1 VEAETRYHPNAD
13 QLALAST
20 IEESLAPLLPL
31 SRLHAS
37 HVEDAQ
43 TWSSLD
49 DIGIFGITVAE
60 EQGGSGLVA
69 AEEALI
75 VMALGQRL
83 VAPAVIATIGAAHG
97 LFGAAGAVYT
107 PLGVAHAS
115 SGAAGTAH
123 TALGAAHT
131 SAPVAHASLS
141 VVRTSLGAAVRAP
154 LGAGQTSSGATHT
167 SLDMGASGRRAA
179 AAYRRGARTIV
190 VEDAAAD
197 LVLLRDGAGAA
208 LYELGSCTSR
218 PIDDRLWLAGLREV
232 VGSGEARAAREVGA
246 AREASAAGEAGAVPG
261 LGEPIARFDAP
272 QLLRLRLIDAAA
284 LAGISQA
291 ALDMSVAY
299 AGTRAQFGR
308 PIGSFQAVKH
318 HCANMVSAAR
328 RARDQTCFAAVAID
342 EGRDDADLQVE
353 CALFVA
359 ASAALENAG
368 KNIQI
373 HGGMGFSDEADPHL
387 LLKRAQLLT
396 TIAGGL
402 EAANERIANI
412 KAGW

>member
-1 VEAETRYHPNAD
+1 VEAETRYHPSAE

-20 IEESLAPLLPL
+20 IEESLTPLLPL

-49 DIGIFGITVAE
+49 DIGIFGISVTE
-60 EQGGSGLVA
+60 EQGGSGLGA

-83 VAPAVIATIGAAHG
+83 VAPAVVATIGAAHAPPG
-97 LFGAAGAVYT
+97 T
-107 PLGVAHAS
+107 
-115 SGAAGTAH
+115 GTAE
-123 TALGAAHT
+123 L
-131 SAPVAHASLS
+131 
-141 VVRTSLGAAVRAP
+141 R
-154 LGAGQTSSGATHT
+154 
-167 SLDMGASGRRAA
+167 GRRAA
-179 AAYRRGARTIV
+179 AAYRRGARTII
-190 VEDAAAD
+190 VEDAGAD
-197 LVLLRDGAGAA
+197 LVLVRDSADAA
-208 LYELGSCTSR
+208 LYELGSYASR
-218 PIDDRLWLAGLREV
+218 PIDDRLWLAGLREC
-232 VGSGEARAAREVGA
+232 GTQ
-246 AREASAAGEAGAVPG
+246 G
-261 LGEPIARFDAP
+261 LGNPLARFEGSE
-272 QLLRLRLIDAAA
+272 LLRLRLIDAAA
-284 LAGISQA
+284 LAGISQVA
-291 ALDMSVAY
+291 VDMSVAY

-342 EGRDDADLQVE
+342 EGRDDAALQVE

-359 ASAALENAG
+359 GSAAVENAG
-368 KNIQI
+368 TNIQI

-387 LLKRAQLLT
+387 LLKRAQLQT
-396 TIAGGL
+396 AIAGGL

>member
-1 VEAETRYHPNAD
+1 MEAETRYHPNAE

-31 SRLHAS
+31 SRVHAS
-37 HVEDAQ
+37 HVEDDQ
-43 TWSSLD
+43 VWSSLD
-49 DIGIFGITVAE
+49 DIGIFGISVTE
-60 EQGGSGLVA
+60 EQGGSGLGA

-83 VAPAVIATIGAAHG
+83 AAPAVLATIGAAHALPG
-97 LFGAAGAVYT
+97 E
-107 PLGVAHAS
+107 
-115 SGAAGTAH
+115 AH
-123 TALGAAHT
+123 TATGAATT
-131 SAPVAHASLS
+131 SAGVAATAAGVVITPLAS
-141 VVRTSLGAAVRAP
+141 AAAAIR
-154 LGAGQTSSGATHT
+154 
-167 SLDMGASGRRAA
+167 GRRVA
-179 AAYRRGARTIV
+179 AAYRRGARTII

-197 LVLLRDGAGAA
+197 LVLVRGGADAV
-208 LYELGSCTSR
+208 LYELSSCDSQ
-218 PIDDRLWLAGLREV
+218 PLDDRLWLAGLREV
-232 VGSGEARAAREVGA
+232 GST
-246 AREASAAGEAGAVPG
+246 G
-261 LGEPIARFDAP
+261 LGAPIARFEAP

-308 PIGSFQAVKH
+308 PIGTFQAVKH

-328 RARDQTCFAAVAID
+328 RARDQTCFAAVAVD
-342 EGRDDADLQVE
+342 EGRDDAALQVE

-359 ASAALENAG
+359 GSAALENAG

-387 LLKRAQLLT
+387 LLKRAQLLIA
-396 TIAGGL
+396 IAGGL